1 MPMPR
6 NAVLPLPGSPIAT
19 VLGLLDDAGAAL
31 YSDRE
36 AACRSLT
43 RALAL
48 LRRDAD
54 FDAGDN
60 RGGLAGWQVSRLTR
74 YIDEHLDRAIQTRE
88 LAALLA
94 LSVSHFTRAFRQ
106 AFGSPPLLYVARRR
120 IEAAREMMLATD
132 ASLTCVAHLHGFCD
146 QSHFSRTFLRETG
159 LTPQA
164 WRRLHRSG

>member
-1 MPMPR
+1 MPR
-6 NAVLPLPGSPIAT
+6 NAILPFPGGPIAT
-19 VLGLLDDAGAAL
+19 VLGLLDDAGLAL
-31 YSDRE
+31 HSDRE

-43 RALAL
+43 RAIAL

-54 FDAGDN
+54 FDSGDS
-60 RGGLAGWQVSRLTR
+60 RGGLAGWQVRRLSS
-74 YIDEHLDRAIQTRE
+74 YIDEHLDCAIRTRE
-88 LAALLA
+88 LAALLT
-94 LSVSHFTRAFRQ
+94 LSVSHFTRAFKQ

-132 ASLTCVAHLHGFCD
+132 ESLTRIAHVHGFCD

-159 LTPQA
+159 ITPQA